1 MADLKHRSART
12 GDGRVLGWLSGL
24 GIVAVPWIVS
34 GIISTFTPE
43 PESSFLW
50 VFLVAFVAMV
60 GWIIYGIVR
69 LPRFRKGALLGS
81 AIALSVVLL
90 LFVLLH
96 VSQGT

>member
-1 MADLKHRSART
+1 VADLKHRSART

>member
-1 MADLKHRSART
+1 
-12 GDGRVLGWLSGL
+12 
-24 GIVAVPWIVS
+24 VS

-43 PESSFLW
+43 AESSFLW